1 MNLVN
6 LYTHR
11 AIATVDVSFDE
22 LADYYWNNGNLE
34 DFGRIMAAVYTNNI
48 HKATDYLDD
57 YFKDNMDKLPE
68 FNGMSKHSMYIS
80 IENVEA
86 ESFRLMIEVEA

>member
-1 MNLVN
+1 MNLVD

-11 AIATVDVSFDE
+11 AIATVEVSFAE

-34 DFGRIMAAVYTNNI
+34 DFGRIMAAVYTDNK
-48 HKATDYLDD
+48 HKATDYF
-57 YFKDNMDKLPE
+57 FKDNMDKLPE
-68 FNGMSKHSMYIS
+68 LNGMSKHSMYIS